1 MCRKKEKRTAIHAL
15 RASTTVEAAGVMSV
29 VLLSIMVLMS
39 EAMRLR
45 GETVGG
51 FLLHEQVERER
62 HLPENYG
69 EKKIHRQAEGR
80 GWNSDITVSVFRPEN
95 SLRMWSLGEDL
106 S

>member
-1 MCRKKEKRTAIHAL
+1 MCRTKEKRTAIHAP
-15 RASTTVEAAGVMSV
+15 RASAPVEAAGVLSV

-80 GWNSDITVSVFRPEN
+80 GWNADNTVSVFRPEN
-95 SLRMWSLGEDL
+95 SLRMWSLGEEL